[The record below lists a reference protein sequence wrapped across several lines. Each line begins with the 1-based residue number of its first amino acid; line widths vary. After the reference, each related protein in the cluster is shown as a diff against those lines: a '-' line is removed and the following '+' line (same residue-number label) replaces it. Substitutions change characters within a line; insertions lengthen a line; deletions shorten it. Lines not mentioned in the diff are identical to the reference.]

1 MVLKFTVQ
9 AKIKKSIDEVFDA
22 VYNPKK
28 LSKYFTTG
36 GASGSLEGGNEV
48 MWDFHDYPGSFP
60 IYVIRSIKN
69 QKIEFEWASAVEPNR
84 LKVEISFE
92 SIGDDSTLIKISES
106 GWTNNDQASLDE
118 SYSNCQGWT
127 QMICSLKTYLEYD
140 KNLREFY
147 Y

>member
-69 QKIEFEWASAVEPNR
+69 QKIEFEWASAVEPTR
-84 LKVEISFE
+84 LKVEITFE

-106 GWTNNDQASLDE
+106 GWRNNDQASLDE

>member
-1 MVLKFTVQ
+1 MDLRFTVQ
-9 AKIKKSIDEVFDA
+9 AKIKKPIDEVFDA
-22 VYNPKK
+22 IFNPKK

-36 GASGSLEGGNEV
+36 GASGPLEEATEV

-60 IYVIRSIKN
+60 VYVIETIKN
-69 QKIEFEWASAVEPNR
+69 QKIVFEWSSAVETNR
-84 LKVEISFE
+84 LRVEIAFE
-92 SIGDDSTLIKISES
+92 SLGEDSTLIKISES
-106 GWTNNDQASLDE
+106 GWTSEEQTSLDE

-127 QMICSLKTYLEYD
+127 QMLCSLKTYLEYD

>member
-9 AKIKKSIDEVFDA
+9 AKIKKPIDEVFDA

-36 GASGSLEGGNEV
+36 GSSGSLDEGNEV

-69 QKIEFEWASAVEPNR
+69 QKIEFEWASAVETNR
-84 LKVEISFE
+84 LRVEITFE
-92 SIGDDSTLIKISES
+92 SIGEDSTLIKISES
-106 GWTNNDQASLDE
+106 GWTSTGQASLDE

-127 QMICSLKTYLEYD
+127 QMLCSLKTYLEYD

>member
-9 AKIKKSIDEVFDA
+9 AKIRKPIDEVFDA

-36 GASGSLEGGNEV
+36 GSSGSLDEGNEV

-69 QKIEFEWASAVEPNR
+69 QKIEFEWASAVETNR
-84 LKVEISFE
+84 LRVEITFE
-92 SIGDDSTLIKISES
+92 SIGEDSTLIKISES
-106 GWTNNDQASLDE
+106 GWTSTDQASLDE

-127 QMICSLKTYLEYD
+127 QMLCSLKTYLEYD

>member
-1 MVLKFTVQ
+1 MVLKFTAQ
-9 AKIKKSIDEVFDA
+9 AKIKKPIDEAFDA

-36 GASGSLEGGNEV
+36 GSSGSLDEGNEV

-69 QKIEFEWASAVEPNR
+69 QKIEFEWASAVETNR
-84 LKVEISFE
+84 LRVEITFE
-92 SIGDDSTLIKISES
+92 SIGEDSTLIKISES
-106 GWTNNDQASLDE
+106 GWTNADQASLDE

-127 QMICSLKTYLEYD
+127 QMLCSLKTFLEYD

>member
-9 AKIKKSIDEVFDA
+9 AKIKKPIDEVFDA

-36 GASGSLEGGNEV
+36 GSSGSLGEGNEV

-69 QKIEFEWASAVEPNR
+69 QKIEFEWASAVETNR
-84 LKVEISFE
+84 LRVEITFE
-92 SIGDDSTLIKISES
+92 SIGEDSTLIKISES
-106 GWTNNDQASLDE
+106 GWTSTGQASLDE

-127 QMICSLKTYLEYD
+127 QMLCSLKTYLEYD

>member
-9 AKIKKSIDEVFDA
+9 AKIKKPIDEVFDA
-22 VYNPKK
+22 IYNPKK

-36 GASGSLEGGNEV
+36 GANGFLEEDNEV

-60 IYVIRSIKN
+60 IYVIQTIKN
-69 QKIEFEWASAVEPNR
+69 QKIVFEWASAVETNR
-84 LKVEISFE
+84 LKVEITFE
-92 SIGDDSTLIKISES
+92 SIGEDSTLVKISES
-106 GWTNNDQASLDE
+106 GWTNEDQASLDE

>member
-9 AKIKKSIDEVFDA
+9 AKIKKPIDEVFDA
-22 VYNPKK
+22 IYNPKK

-36 GASGSLEGGNEV
+36 GSSGPLDEGNEV

-69 QKIEFEWASAVEPNR
+69 QKIEFEWASAVETNR
-84 LKVEISFE
+84 LRVEITFE
-92 SIGDDSTLIKISES
+92 SIGEDSTLIKISES
-106 GWTNNDQASLDE
+106 GWTITDQASLDE

-127 QMICSLKTYLEYD
+127 QMLCSLKTYLEYD

>member
-9 AKIKKSIDEVFDA
+9 AKIKKPIDEVFDA
-22 VYNPKK
+22 IYNPKK

-36 GASGSLEGGNEV
+36 GANGFLEEGNEV
-48 MWDFHDYPGSFP
+48 MWDFQDYPGSFP
-60 IYVIRSIKN
+60 IYVIQTIKN
-69 QKIEFEWASAVEPNR
+69 QKIVFEWASAVETNR
-84 LKVEISFE
+84 LKVEITFE
-92 SIGDDSTLIKISES
+92 SIGEDSTLVKISES
-106 GWTNNDQASLDE
+106 GWTNEDQASLDE

>member
-9 AKIKKSIDEVFDA
+9 AKIRKPIDEVFDA

-36 GASGSLEGGNEV
+36 GSSGSLDEGNEV

-69 QKIEFEWASAVEPNR
+69 QKIEFEWASAVETNR
-84 LKVEISFE
+84 LRVEITFE
-92 SIGDDSTLIKISES
+92 SIGEDSTLIKISES
-106 GWTNNDQASLDE
+106 GWTSIDQASLDE

-127 QMICSLKTYLEYD
+127 QMLCSLKTYLEYD

>member
-1 MVLKFTVQ
+1 MDLTFTVQ
-9 AKIKKSIDEVFDA
+9 AKIKKPIEEVFDA
-22 VYNPKK
+22 IYNPKK

-36 GASGSLEGGNEV
+36 GASGPLDEATEV

-60 IYVIRSIKN
+60 VYVIQTIKN
-69 QKIEFEWASAVEPNR
+69 QKIVFEWSSAVETNR
-84 LKVEISFE
+84 LRVNIDFE
-92 SIGDDSTLIKISES
+92 SLGEDSTLVKISES
-106 GWTNNDQASLDE
+106 GWTNDEQASLDE

-127 QMICSLKTYLEYD
+127 QMLCSLKTYLEYD

>member
-9 AKIKKSIDEVFDA
+9 SKIKKPIDEVFDA

-69 QKIEFEWASAVEPNR
+69 QKIEFEWASAVEANR
-84 LKVEISFE
+84 LKVEITFE
-92 SIGDDSTLIKISES
+92 SIGEDSTLIKISES
-106 GWTNNDQASLDE
+106 GWVNNDQASLDE

>member
-60 IYVIRSIKN
+60 IYVILSIKN